1 MHALDPEK
9 QFPAGFRSFQGCN
22 REERREQRGS
32 PMSEQKSQST
42 IGKKFK
48 LFMMIFLVLLVPL
61 VMDQAEVDRDTVK
74 WAGRIAAI
82 LTVVMSVYGLMAKVF
97 RTFIFV
103 ILGLVGLT
111 FLVSEG
117 HIKAPRVTEW
127 FSERKGNK

>member
-1 MHALDPEK
+1 MSEK
-9 QFPAGFRSFQGCN
+9 QST
-22 REERREQRGS
+22 
-32 PMSEQKSQST
+32 QST
-42 IGKKFK
+42 IGRKFK

-82 LTVVMSVYGLMAKVF
+82 VTVLMSVYGLMAKVF
-97 RTFIFV
+97 KTFIFV

-117 HIKAPRVTEW
+117 YVKAPRVTEW
-127 FSERKGNK
+127 FAERREK

>member
-1 MHALDPEK
+1 
-9 QFPAGFRSFQGCN
+9 
-22 REERREQRGS
+22 
-32 PMSEQKSQST
+32 MSEQKSKST
-42 IGKKFK
+42 IGRKFK

-61 VMDQAEVDRDTVK
+61 VMDQAAVDRDTVK

-82 LTVVMSVYGLMAKVF
+82 ITVLLSVYGLMAKVF

-117 HIKAPRVTEW
+117 YIKAPRVTAW
-127 FSERKGNK
+127 SAERKGDK

>member
-1 MHALDPEK
+1 MSEK
-9 QFPAGFRSFQGCN
+9 QP
-22 REERREQRGS
+22 
-32 PMSEQKSQST
+32 ST

-48 LFMMIFLVLLVPL
+48 LFMLIFLVLLVPL

-82 LTVVMSVYGLMAKVF
+82 ITVLLSVYGLMAKVF
-97 RTFIFV
+97 KTFIFV

-117 HIKAPRVTEW
+117 FIKAPRVTEW
-127 FSERKGNK
+127 FAARKSEK